1 MRQLWSP
8 RRPAGAL
15 GLRAKGLTVAP
26 VVPVVQGGAAP
37 ARDSS
42 ATRGVLGHNGTVPA
56 QEQRRSSSAKTNQM
70 NRSRTT
76 SESGGSPVMPEL
88 SAVAR
93 QGSSHSGASIFAGA
107 KTTVKARARQLTQ

>member
-1 MRQLWSP
+1 MVPTSP
-8 RRPAGAL
+8 HWGLGAQ
-15 GLRAKGLTVAP
+15 GKGLTVAP

-56 QEQRRSSSAKTNQM
+56 QEQRRSSLAKINQM
-70 NRSRTT
+70 NRSRRT
-76 SESGGSPVMPEL
+76 SGSVGSPVMPEL
-88 SAVAR
+88 PAVAR
-93 QGSSHSGASIFAGA
+93 QGSSHSCASIFAGA